1 MFSVFIVGTAGAGKS
16 VLTST
21 LASWLEAN
29 EIKTVKVNLD
39 PAVEKLPYVPD
50 VDVRD
55 YVTAYELM
63 ENHDLGPNGA
73 IVAAVDML
81 ASKAEHLKEEILDLK
96 PGYVLFD
103 TPGQMELFAF
113 RSVGEYIVSILG
125 GERKAMLFLVDA
137 ALSIR
142 PSGLLSSML
151 LAASAHYRLS
161 IPQINVLNKID
172 LIDRSI
178 VNKIMEWV
186 EDLDVFYNDLVKEKG
201 TLKNI
206 NEMIFMAVREF
217 ISAFNIIPVS
227 ALTGENIEQIYITLQ
242 QIYTGGEDYIY
253 LSS

>member
-21 LASWLEAN
+21 LASWLETY

-50 VDVRD
+50 VDVRE

-63 ENHDLGPNGA
+63 EKYDLGPNGA
-73 IVAAVDML
+73 IVAAIDML
-81 ASKAEHLKEEILDLK
+81 ASKAERLKEEILDFK

-113 RSVGEYIVSILG
+113 RSVGEYIVSVLG
-125 GERKAMLFLVDA
+125 GKQTAMLFLVDT

-142 PSGLLSSML
+142 PSGLLSAML

-161 IPQINVLNKID
+161 IPQINILNKID
-172 LIDRSI
+172 LVDRNL
-178 VNKIMEWV
+178 VDKIMKWV
-186 EDLDVFYNDLVKEKG
+186 EDLDIFYNDLIKEKG
-201 TLKNI
+201 MLKNI
-206 NEMIFMAVREF
+206 NEMIFIAVKEF
-217 ISAFNIIPVS
+217 ISTFNIIPVS
-227 ALTGENIEQIYITLQ
+227 ALTGENIEKIYIALQ
-242 QIYTGGEDYIY
+242 QIYAGGEDYIY
-253 LSS
+253 LDP